1 MGHDQYVAVV
11 RLALRLAYDVFVP
24 VLPDV
29 SDQTIQ
35 ALRDVFW
42 APASLGGRLSATTT
56 VVLKCLHFTIIH
68 PV

>member
-11 RLALRLAYDVFVP
+11 RLALRLAYDVLVP

-35 ALRDVFW
+35 ALRDVFR
-42 APASLGGRLSATTT
+42 APASLGVRLCQR
-56 VVLKCLHFTIIH
+56 L
-68 PV
+68 PQ